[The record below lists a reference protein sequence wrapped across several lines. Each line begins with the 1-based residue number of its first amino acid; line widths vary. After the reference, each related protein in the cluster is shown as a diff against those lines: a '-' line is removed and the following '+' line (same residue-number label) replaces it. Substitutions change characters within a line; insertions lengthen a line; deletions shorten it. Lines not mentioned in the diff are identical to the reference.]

1 MELDKKEEKELIS
14 VDKNDDT
21 ETVDLFF
28 EDVPKIL
35 EKKGIEVKKDN
46 DKYVLFDDAIIE
58 EEGF

>member
-28 EDVPKIL
+28 EDVSKIL